1 MKSRTYELQKSK
13 NQLSSLYHVS
23 QTISSTLK
31 LDDIL
36 QTILDFSIKI
46 SQASR
51 GSIMLLD
58 AEKHIFFIKIPFNKH
73 EKNIDK
79 IIFAE
84 NKNTIGWVVKNKKP
98 LYIEDLENDKIFSKI
113 KIIHRIIKQLSIIPI
128 IIENEVRGIINLEN
142 TNVNTEIINL
152 LKSFSEGAAVAI
164 NNAQLYQK
172 IQDSY
177 FEIIK
182 ALAQAIE
189 AKDSILMVIL

>member
-58 AEKHIFFIKIPFNKH
+58 AEKRIFFIKIPFNKH